1 MYLDYSGLL
10 DKLNEVAFVP
20 QKVKYQFDEL
30 KADLLGQVS
39 TVKNLLESKLKEVD
53 TYIYTFQH
61 DIQQLQDYK
70 KKERSDH
77 ILEMASIVKKVEEV
91 GFAKAEMTK
100 NINQIA
106 TMVACMAENEALKM
120 SFQQEKEAKVMAQL
134 KEMRA
139 LVMD

>member
-61 DIQQLQDYK
+61 DIQ
-70 KKERSDH
+70 
-77 ILEMASIVKKVEEV
+77 
-91 GFAKAEMTK
+91 
-100 NINQIA
+100 
-106 TMVACMAENEALKM
+106 
-120 SFQQEKEAKVMAQL
+120 
-134 KEMRA
+134 
-139 LVMD
+139 